1 MVCSNERGRE
11 GGLKCT
17 NKLTGGRSNKMYKL
31 SGGRSNKTVTW
42 IKYVSHIHSFEKFTS
57 QNKGGGGVGG
67 LSSIYKYQPNKAYII
82 SFVRS
87 LKTGTSHK
95 LRIQVKLNISSNFY
109 NYSLCFL
116 ADRALQRLIT

>member
-1 MVCSNERGRE
+1 MKGAGKGGWNVQINWPE
-11 GGLKCT
+11 GGVTKCT
-17 NKLTGGRSNKMYKL
+17 NCLEGGVTKLLPGLNMCHIYIDLKSLPVK
-31 SGGRSNKTVTW
+31 
-42 IKYVSHIHSFEKFTS
+42 IKE
-57 QNKGGGGVGG
+57 GGG
-67 LSSIYKYQPNKAYII
+67 LLSIYKYQPNNAYII